1 MLQKTCSAIS
11 SYDWRLVNIVLNSSI
26 GNLLI
31 NGATCCDDGS
41 ASEVD
46 NTCAELITVLEVG
59 NDDCAVAEIA
69 VRSREEVGM
78 SSALEE
84 ENGMQVNMQ
93 ASGMTSWRDCK
104 SDTDESIGGM

>member
-1 MLQKTCSAIS
+1 M
-11 SYDWRLVNIVLNSSI
+11 
-26 GNLLI
+26 
-31 NGATCCDDGS
+31 
-41 ASEVD
+41 
-46 NTCAELITVLEVG
+46 
-59 NDDCAVAEIA
+59 AEIA